1 MKTKKAM
8 KKITH
13 IGMAALVAMG
23 MLGTSCNKAESPE
36 IETPETQ
43 KENIVT
49 LTTTVG
55 FAADGTKALTSTGVK
70 TFAVGETMAIYY
82 WKNKGNDHEKAVS
95 APLTAGDITNG
106 GKSATFTFTL
116 DNPYKDMSVVYTY
129 PAAMANADFTPN
141 YDALYNNQ
149 DGTLAT
155 LASNF
160 DFCTGSRPWSGEN
173 LPSLTLENQLA
184 ILAITLKDEAGT
196 SEITSS
202 ITGLTLSD
210 GTKTYNVNRSA
221 TAGPIYVAIR
231 PTSDATITVTATD
244 GTKNY
249 TKTLTGKTYAKG
261 NGYPVGWRMTQEV
274 AEPVAV
280 DLGLSVKWANMNVG
294 ASSESDFG
302 KYFAWGETTGYD
314 SSDGHSFAW
323 ANYSL
328 CSGSQTTMTKYCNK
342 EGYGTVDN
350 KTTLEAAD
358 DAATA
363 NWGSPWR
370 MPTKAEMQELAD
382 TKSNT
387 ADYTWELTTVDGH
400 KGYRITRNSTGANI
414 FLPASGNYGSSLYDQ
429 NYYGYYWSSSLDEE
443 SGSNPSNSYYLG
455 TNNSN
460 AGVYGWNSRYLGLS
474 VRPVLGD
481 AAPAGPTAY
490 TLAESTVGMIVGSD
504 GKAYAAA
511 DKDNLPMGVTVAG
524 LVAYKN
530 GNNGLAIALTDET
543 SKMDWYEAMGN
554 SGAKAHTPAV
564 TGQTW
569 KLPSKDDIVKMLHC
583 YDDYWGDLN
592 GAIVNVGG
600 TGLLDGPETY
610 YWLSDESDE
619 DEDEARYMRDLTP
632 EEPTTAPKDRTYL
645 VRSVIAF

>member
-23 MLGTSCNKAESPE
+23 ILGTSCNKAESPE
-36 IETPETQ
+36 METPETQ

-55 FAADGTKALTSTGVK
+55 FAADDTKALTGNGVK
-70 TFAVGETMAIYY
+70 TFAEGETMAIYY
-82 WKNKGNDHEKAVS
+82 WKNKGKDHEKAVS

-155 LASNF
+155 LGSNF
-160 DFCTGSRPWSGEN
+160 DFCTKSGAWAGDN

-221 TAGPIYVAIR
+221 TAGPIYVAIF
-231 PTSDATITVTATD
+231 PTADATITVTATD

-261 NGYPVGWRMTQEV
+261 NGYPVSWRM
-274 AEPVAV
+274 AE
-280 DLGLSVKWANMNVG
+280 
-294 ASSESDFG
+294 
-302 KYFAWGETTGYD
+302 
-314 SSDGHSFAW
+314 
-323 ANYSL
+323 
-328 CSGSQTTMTKYCNK
+328 
-342 EGYGTVDN
+342 
-350 KTTLEAAD
+350 
-358 DAATA
+358 
-363 NWGSPWR
+363 
-370 MPTKAEMQELAD
+370 
-382 TKSNT
+382 
-387 ADYTWELTTVDGH
+387 
-400 KGYRITRNSTGANI
+400 
-414 FLPASGNYGSSLYDQ
+414 
-429 NYYGYYWSSSLDEE
+429 
-443 SGSNPSNSYYLG
+443 
-455 TNNSN
+455 
-460 AGVYGWNSRYLGLS
+460 
-474 VRPVLGD
+474 
-481 AAPAGPTAY
+481 AGPTAY

-511 DKDNLPMGVTVAG
+511 DKDNLPTGVTAVAM
-524 LVAYKN
+524 VAYKS
-530 GNNGLAIALTDET
+530 GSHGLAIQLNDDPVKMIWADAKTNAEGLT
-543 SKMDWYEAMGN
+543 AV
-554 SGAKAHTPAV
+554 SG
-564 TGQTW
+564 GTW
-569 KLPSKDDIVKMLHC
+569 RLPSKDDWQNMFVGCAVSGDATVPDANNEMSPIAGFKAKIAATGITWKSSNYWSSTESSSPLAWFVRVKL
-583 YDDYWGDLN
+583 DEGD
-592 GAIVNVGG
+592 AVAAFSQSP
-600 TGLLDGPETY
+600 TF
-610 YWLSDESDE
+610 
-619 DEDEARYMRDLTP
+619 LTM
-632 EEPTTAPKDRTYL
+632 AVL
-645 VRSVIAF
+645 GCLAF

>member
-1 MKTKKAM
+1 M

-261 NGYPVGWRMTQEV
+261 NGYPVSWRM
-274 AEPVAV
+274 AE
-280 DLGLSVKWANMNVG
+280 
-294 ASSESDFG
+294 
-302 KYFAWGETTGYD
+302 
-314 SSDGHSFAW
+314 
-323 ANYSL
+323 
-328 CSGSQTTMTKYCNK
+328 
-342 EGYGTVDN
+342 
-350 KTTLEAAD
+350 
-358 DAATA
+358 
-363 NWGSPWR
+363 
-370 MPTKAEMQELAD
+370 
-382 TKSNT
+382 
-387 ADYTWELTTVDGH
+387 
-400 KGYRITRNSTGANI
+400 
-414 FLPASGNYGSSLYDQ
+414 
-429 NYYGYYWSSSLDEE
+429 
-443 SGSNPSNSYYLG
+443 
-455 TNNSN
+455 
-460 AGVYGWNSRYLGLS
+460 
-474 VRPVLGD
+474 
-481 AAPAGPTAY
+481 AGPTAY

-511 DKDNLPMGVTVAG
+511 DKDNLPSGVTAVAM
-524 LVAYKN
+524 VAYKS
-530 GNNGLAIALTDET
+530 GSNGLAIQLNDSPE
-543 SKMDWYEAMGN
+543 KMNWAQ
-554 SGAKAHTPAV
+554 AKANAEELTAV
-564 TGQTW
+564 PGGTW
-569 KLPSKDDIVKMLHC
+569 RLPSKDDWQNMFVGCAVSGDATVPDANNEMDPIAGFKAKIAATGITWKSSN
-583 YDDYWGDLN
+583 YWSSTEGSSPL
-592 GAIVNVGG
+592 A
-600 TGLLDGPETY
+600 L
-610 YWLSDESDE
+610 
-619 DEDEARYMRDLTP
+619 
-632 EEPTTAPKDRTYL
+632 L
-645 VRSVIAF
+645 VRVKLDDGDALAAFSQSPIFLQMAVLGCLAF

>member
-1 MKTKKAM
+1 M

-184 ILAITLKDEAGT
+184 ILAINLNNSTGASD
-196 SEITSS
+196 
-202 ITGLTLSD
+202 ITGDITGMTISD
-210 GTKTYNVNRSA
+210 GTNTYAVSRSA
-221 TAGPIYVAIR
+221 AAGPIYVAIR

-261 NGYPVGWRMTQEV
+261 NGYPVSWRM
-274 AEPVAV
+274 AE
-280 DLGLSVKWANMNVG
+280 
-294 ASSESDFG
+294 
-302 KYFAWGETTGYD
+302 
-314 SSDGHSFAW
+314 
-323 ANYSL
+323 
-328 CSGSQTTMTKYCNK
+328 
-342 EGYGTVDN
+342 
-350 KTTLEAAD
+350 
-358 DAATA
+358 
-363 NWGSPWR
+363 
-370 MPTKAEMQELAD
+370 
-382 TKSNT
+382 
-387 ADYTWELTTVDGH
+387 
-400 KGYRITRNSTGANI
+400 
-414 FLPASGNYGSSLYDQ
+414 
-429 NYYGYYWSSSLDEE
+429 
-443 SGSNPSNSYYLG
+443 
-455 TNNSN
+455 
-460 AGVYGWNSRYLGLS
+460 
-474 VRPVLGD
+474 
-481 AAPAGPTAY
+481 AGPTAY

-511 DKDNLPMGVTVAG
+511 DKDNLPSGVTAVAM
-524 LVAYKN
+524 VAYKS
-530 GNNGLAIALTDET
+530 GSNGLAIQLNDSPE
-543 SKMDWYEAMGN
+543 KMNWAQ
-554 SGAKAHTPAV
+554 AKANAEELTAV
-564 TGQTW
+564 PGGTW
-569 KLPSKDDIVKMLHC
+569 RLPSKDDWQNMFVGCAVSGDATVPDANNEMDPIAGFKAKIAATGITWKSSN
-583 YDDYWGDLN
+583 YWSSTEGSSPL
-592 GAIVNVGG
+592 A
-600 TGLLDGPETY
+600 L
-610 YWLSDESDE
+610 
-619 DEDEARYMRDLTP
+619 
-632 EEPTTAPKDRTYL
+632 L
-645 VRSVIAF
+645 VRVKLDDGDALAAFSQSPIFLQMAVLGCLAF